1 MKIIILGAGQVGA
14 SVASLLVKEGVDMT
28 VIDIDRKRLLSLQ
41 EKYDIRTLQGHAS
54 LPKVLREAGCKDA
67 DLLIATTSS
76 DEVNMIACQIAYN
89 LFKTPTRIARIRE
102 LDYSENPELFGDNKI
117 SVNVLINPE
126 NLLTEYIHSSVLY
139 PSALE
144 VMEFAEGKIKLVGIQ
159 AHLGGP
165 LVHQKVSYL
174 RKHIPNIDSRVAAI
188 YRDKSSIM
196 PKGDTIIE
204 PGDEVFFLTESKH
217 TDNVMAELRKVEKS
231 NRHVIIA
238 GGGNIGQKLATA
250 LQKKHRVK
258 IIEKDMDRC
267 DELSASLSNTVVLNG
282 SCTDKS
288 LLIEENVSDCNIFCA
303 VTNNDETNIMSCLLA
318 KSCGAKKTIALVNNS
333 DYEEL
338 FSTGR
343 MKDGT
348 IDKIIEPQQITVS
361 RLLSYVRRGDV
372 VRVHSLRH
380 GAAEALEA
388 IAHGD
393 SSSSKIIGKR
403 LEDIALPYGV
413 AIGALVRDNKV
424 MMAHR
429 HLVVE
434 SEDHLVFFVVD
445 KSNIA
450 AVEQLVQGI

>member
-1 MKIIILGAGQVGA
+1 MKIIVLGAGQVGS
-14 SVASLLVKEGVDMT
+14 SVSSLLVKEGVDIT
-28 VIDIDRKRLLSLQ
+28 VIDKDHNKLRSLQ
-41 EKYDIRTLQGHAS
+41 EKYDIRTLEGHAS
-54 LPKVLREAGCKDA
+54 LPSVLIEAGCEDA

-76 DEVNMIACQIAYN
+76 DEVNMIACQVAYN

-102 LDYSENPELFGDNKI
+102 LNYSENPELFTDDKI

-126 NLLTEYIHSSVLY
+126 NLLTEYIHSAVLY

-144 VMEFAEGKIKLVGIQ
+144 VMDFAAGKIKLVGIQ

-165 LVHQKVSYL
+165 LVHQKVSSL
-174 RKHIPNIDSRVAAI
+174 REHIPNIDSRVAAI
-188 YRDKSSIM
+188 YRDKTAIM
-196 PKGDTIIE
+196 PEGETIIE
-204 PGDEVFFLTESKH
+204 PGDEVFFLTESQNIGK
-217 TDNVMAELRKVEKS
+217 VMSELRRVEKD

-238 GGGNIGQKLATA
+238 GGGNIGTKLARA

-258 IIEKDMDRC
+258 IIERDRDKC
-267 DELSASLSNTVVLNG
+267 DQLSSGLSNTVILNG
-282 SCTDKS
+282 SCTDRS
-288 LLIEENVSDCNIFCA
+288 LLVEENIGSCHIFCA
-303 VTNNDETNIMSCLLA
+303 ITNNDETNIMSCLLA
-318 KSCGAKKTIALVNNS
+318 KSCGAKKTIALVNNP
-333 DYEEL
+333 DYGTL
-338 FSTGR
+338 FSTGE
-343 MKDGT
+343 MGQEVV

-361 RLLSYVRRGDV
+361 RLLSYVRRGDM

-380 GAAEALEA
+380 GAAEAMEA

-413 AIGALVRDNKV
+413 GIGALVRGDKV

-434 SEDHLVFFVVD
+434 AEDHLVFFVVD
-445 KSNIA
+445 KKSIA
-450 AVEQLVQGI
+450 AVEQLVQS